1 MAPARSPTVPL
12 NLAITSSTS
21 SLQTSMCQVFIAKEP
36 LNTDCGAVLFS
47 IPKLSQ
53 SLSVCT
59 GSAFTVKV
67 TGEGRMKESI
77 TRKRRAAS
85 VANVG
90 SQCDLSLKI
99 PGD

>member
-1 MAPARSPTVPL
+1 MVV
-12 NLAITSSTS
+12 
-21 SLQTSMCQVFIAKEP
+21 M
-36 LNTDCGAVLFS
+36 
-47 IPKLSQ
+47 
-53 SLSVCT
+53 T

-77 TRKRRAAS
+77 TRKRRAPS

-99 PGD
+99 PGDC

>member
-1 MAPARSPTVPL
+1 MTMYL
-12 NLAITSSTS
+12 
-21 SLQTSMCQVFIAKEP
+21 
-36 LNTDCGAVLFS
+36 
-47 IPKLSQ
+47 
-53 SLSVCT
+53 T

-99 PGD
+99 PGIILTLAFSYKAV

>member
-1 MAPARSPTVPL
+1 MIL
-12 NLAITSSTS
+12 
-21 SLQTSMCQVFIAKEP
+21 
-36 LNTDCGAVLFS
+36 G
-47 IPKLSQ
+47 
-53 SLSVCT
+53 VCVCA

-77 TRKRRAAS
+77 TRKKRAAS

>member
-1 MAPARSPTVPL
+1 M
-12 NLAITSSTS
+12 
-21 SLQTSMCQVFIAKEP
+21 
-36 LNTDCGAVLFS
+36 
-47 IPKLSQ
+47 
-53 SLSVCT
+53 
-59 GSAFTVKV
+59 KV

-99 PGD
+99 PGVTMELALMWPRRTHSALDT

>member
-1 MAPARSPTVPL
+1 M
-12 NLAITSSTS
+12 
-21 SLQTSMCQVFIAKEP
+21 
-36 LNTDCGAVLFS
+36 
-47 IPKLSQ
+47 
-53 SLSVCT
+53 
-59 GSAFTVKV
+59 KV

-99 PGD
+99 PGMTMKWPSCSREGITVITMLLFICMLIAVSLLDEIELY

>member
-1 MAPARSPTVPL
+1 
-12 NLAITSSTS
+12 
-21 SLQTSMCQVFIAKEP
+21 MCQVLTIKRSGVKGQEYGGFGL
-36 LNTDCGAVLFS
+36 LNQGIVH
-47 IPKLSQ
+47 
-53 SLSVCT
+53 T

-77 TRKRRAAS
+77 TRKKRAAS

-99 PGD
+99 PGDPNRKLGNHKTRTSTCSVGDLTSSFPP

>member
-1 MAPARSPTVPL
+1 MC
-12 NLAITSSTS
+12 TSNP
-21 SLQTSMCQVFIAKEP
+21 F
-36 LNTDCGAVLFS
+36 FF
-47 IPKLSQ
+47 LSC
-53 SLSVCT
+53 ST

-77 TRKRRAAS
+77 TRKRTAAS

-99 PGD
+99 PGKHHHFVIFELPVYICFAQVLN

>member
-1 MAPARSPTVPL
+1 M
-12 NLAITSSTS
+12 
-21 SLQTSMCQVFIAKEP
+21 
-36 LNTDCGAVLFS
+36 
-47 IPKLSQ
+47 
-53 SLSVCT
+53 
-59 GSAFTVKV
+59 KV

-99 PGD
+99 PGENKTGNFNIPLKIPHYDRVDLSFLDVYLSNNS

>member
-1 MAPARSPTVPL
+1 MFDLSR
-12 NLAITSSTS
+12 
-21 SLQTSMCQVFIAKEP
+21 
-36 LNTDCGAVLFS
+36 LFNFTCYAHS
-47 IPKLSQ
+47 
-53 SLSVCT
+53 T

-99 PGD
+99 PGKACGKKLTSLL

>member
-1 MAPARSPTVPL
+1 MPDLFGHLLLCDLDTLFNFTHYVSP
-12 NLAITSSTS
+12 
-21 SLQTSMCQVFIAKEP
+21 
-36 LNTDCGAVLFS
+36 
-47 IPKLSQ
+47 
-53 SLSVCT
+53 T

-77 TRKRRAAS
+77 TRRRRAAS

-99 PGD
+99 PGMTCGKNCINIIIIKNPLL

>member
-1 MAPARSPTVPL
+1 M
-12 NLAITSSTS
+12 
-21 SLQTSMCQVFIAKEP
+21 
-36 LNTDCGAVLFS
+36 
-47 IPKLSQ
+47 
-53 SLSVCT
+53 
-59 GSAFTVKV
+59 KV

-99 PGD
+99 PGDFDRKLHIMTQNTPRCCFCLFSMLETEN

>member
-1 MAPARSPTVPL
+1 MKH
-12 NLAITSSTS
+12 ITKVGRFFFYYLT
-21 SLQTSMCQVFIAKEP
+21 K
-36 LNTDCGAVLFS
+36 S
-47 IPKLSQ
+47 IMLC
-53 SLSVCT
+53 L

-77 TRKRRAAS
+77 TRKKRAAS

-99 PGD
+99 PGEVTVKMFATETGTSNFIMK

>member
-1 MAPARSPTVPL
+1 MIV
-12 NLAITSSTS
+12 
-21 SLQTSMCQVFIAKEP
+21 C
-36 LNTDCGAVLFS
+36 
-47 IPKLSQ
+47 
-53 SLSVCT
+53 VCT

-99 PGD
+99 PGDYDRK

>member
-1 MAPARSPTVPL
+1 MH
-12 NLAITSSTS
+12 
-21 SLQTSMCQVFIAKEP
+21 
-36 LNTDCGAVLFS
+36 
-47 IPKLSQ
+47 
-53 SLSVCT
+53 T

-77 TRKRRAAS
+77 TRKKRAAS

-99 PGD
+99 PGEQTRSGKGGKKKSCFV

>member
-1 MAPARSPTVPL
+1 M
-12 NLAITSSTS
+12 
-21 SLQTSMCQVFIAKEP
+21 
-36 LNTDCGAVLFS
+36 
-47 IPKLSQ
+47 
-53 SLSVCT
+53 
-59 GSAFTVKV
+59 KV

-99 PGD
+99 PGDQKTGSRKLLEKPLEALWVSFVPVCPFRDQHIGHDGSGDEPVGSDPQS